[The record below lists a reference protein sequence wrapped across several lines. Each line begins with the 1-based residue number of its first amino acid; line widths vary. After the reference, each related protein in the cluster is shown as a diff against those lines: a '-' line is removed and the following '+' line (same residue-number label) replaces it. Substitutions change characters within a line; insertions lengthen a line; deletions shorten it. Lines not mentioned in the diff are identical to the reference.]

1 MRKIRKTYQKTFRLC
16 TDAEEKAM
24 QKKGGQPFLT
34 WVDVDV
40 DLLHLR
46 VRKNG
51 SDADVAA
58 TPWHPLRE
66 KLQRGLDA
74 GALVGGSRCQL
85 SRAPSALK
93 AARDMLHLHF
103 GVECEASIECES
115 QEPDIEEP
123 HEPSIECESQE
134 DIQAAIQEVQCRY
147 QQKHEELA
155 LQFKKEVKQMQ
166 KSSSGRWMM
175 EQQDMGWIEFPNGMR
190 MRPRFQ
196 YKTWVKD
203 APGTGGAAMSES
215 ESSSSSSSSSIGS
228 KQSKTLVASA
238 ASKPRLQ
245 H

>member
-66 KLQRGLDA
+66 RLQRGLDA
-74 GALVGGSRCQL
+74 GALVGGSRCEL

-103 GVECEASIECES
+103 GVECEA
-115 QEPDIEEP
+115 
-123 HEPSIECESQE
+123 SIECESQE

-166 KSSSGRWMM
+166 KSSTGRWMK
-175 EQQDMGWIEFPNGMR
+175 EQQR
-190 MRPRFQ
+190 L
-196 YKTWVKD
+196 
-203 APGTGGAAMSES
+203 GTRCA
-215 ESSSSSSSSSIGS
+215 
-228 KQSKTLVASA
+228 K
-238 ASKPRLQ
+238 R
-245 H
+245 

>member
-1 MRKIRKTYQKTFRLC
+1 
-16 TDAEEKAM
+16 M

-66 KLQRGLDA
+66 RLQRGLDA
-74 GALVGGSRCQL
+74 GALVGGSRCEL

-115 QEPDIEEP
+115 QEPSIEEP

-134 DIQAAIQEVQCRY
+134 D
-147 QQKHEELA
+147 
-155 LQFKKEVKQMQ
+155 
-166 KSSSGRWMM
+166 S
-175 EQQDMGWIEFPNGMR
+175 
-190 MRPRFQ
+190 
-196 YKTWVKD
+196 
-203 APGTGGAAMSES
+203 GGAVQVST
-215 ESSSSSSSSSIGS
+215 
-228 KQSKTLVASA
+228 KT
-238 ASKPRLQ
+238 
-245 H
+245 